1 MHGAK
6 GNNLKNVTVDIPL
19 GKFIAITGVSGS
31 GKSTL
36 ITDTL
41 HRRLAQQLH
50 SAKALPAPH
59 EDITGIEHIDKVIEI
74 DQSPIGRT
82 PRSNPATYTEFLF
95 TPVRELF
102 ASMPEAKSRG
112 YMPGRFSF
120 NVKGGRCEACKGEGI
135 IQIGM
140 NCPTFSCRA
149 RSVTDVA
156 ITRSARNPL
165 QRQIDRRCARD
176 DGFRRTRVLRKH
188 SGRGEQAP
196 HAGRKW
202 DSGTSGSDNRLHSSR
217 VARRSVKLAS
227 ELSKRDRPNALH
239 PRRTDDRTAFRRH
252 RSPARIAAAGGWRQH
267 HRRDRAQSRCHQIG
281 GLADRSR
288 SEGGAGGG
296 QVIAQGTPEMVADDP
311 ASFTGVYLKP
321 FLEQRSIVAAD

>member
-1 MHGAK
+1 M
-6 GNNLKNVTVDIPL
+6 
-19 GKFIAITGVSGS
+19 
-31 GKSTL
+31 
-36 ITDTL
+36 
-41 HRRLAQQLH
+41 
-50 SAKALPAPH
+50 PAPH

-82 PRSNPATYTEFLF
+82 PRSNPATYTGLF

-135 IQIGM
+135 IQIEM
-140 NCPTFSCRA
+140 NFLPDVFVPCEVCHGRRYNREALEILYKGKSIADVLEMTVSEGLEYFENIPAVANKLRTLEEVGLRVHPA
-149 RSVTDVA
+149 RTTGYTA
-156 ITRSARNPL
+156 LGWRGAARETR
-165 QRQIDRRCARD
+165 QRI
-176 DGFRRTRVLRKH
+176 
-188 SGRGEQAP
+188 EQA
-196 HAGRKW
+196 
-202 DSGTSGSDNRLHSSR
+202 
-217 VARRSVKLAS
+217 
-227 ELSKRDRPNALH
+227 RDRPNALH

-296 QVIAQGTPEMVADDP
+296 QVIAQGTPEMVADARP
-311 ASFTGVYLKP
+311 RSQASISS
-321 FLEQRSIVAAD
+321 RSSNNDR